1 MTKREALIKK
11 IATYQFAAHDLQL
24 YLDTHPGDSATIEQ
38 MQRYEEMAAPLIRQ
52 YEAQYGARGRQQ
64 LGLDQGA
71 VALGMRGGLLMF
83 VYEKKLQYPV
93 NIKTPNAKLAKAIMS
108 QLGGAYGKMW

>member
-38 MQRYEEMAAPLIRQ
+38 MQRYEEMAAPLIRTSLRRTICSSIWTPIPVTRRPWSRCS
-52 YEAQYGARGRQQ
+52 A
-64 LGLDQGA
+64 
-71 VALGMRGGLLMF
+71 MR
-83 VYEKKLQYPV
+83 K
-93 NIKTPNAKLAKAIMS
+93 
-108 QLGGAYGKMW
+108 WRHR

>member
-52 YEAQYGARGRQQ
+52 YEAREDGNNW
-64 LGLDQGA
+64 DW
-71 VALGMRGGLLMF
+71 
-83 VYEKKLQYPV
+83 
-93 NIKTPNAKLAKAIMS
+93 IKAP
-108 QLGGAYGKMW
+108 WPWECEEDC